1 MDSKHCKRA
10 AKFAVTSTERVRRIL
25 IVSLK
30 CFWVVPLSDYEIEKI
45 SHGSSEALVDIAHLS
60 SMVVATAAS
69 LTLRFLL
76 EGDESEWGM
85 AVGN

>member
-1 MDSKHCKRA
+1 MGWIQNIKRA

-45 SHGSSEALVDIAHLS
+45 SHGSSETLVNIAHLS
-60 SMVVATAAS
+60 SSSRCSMVV
-69 LTLRFLL
+69 
-76 EGDESEWGM
+76 
-85 AVGN
+85 